1 MRETMIKHSGFETSK
16 KGSVDFDNPQKI
28 DCLSSIA
35 SSPVDLTGN
44 GYPVMFICCHRS
56 DEGNYTSVTFVYDY
70 FMQMEIEV
78 QTPNKTSLG
87 FSARY
92 GAT

>member
-1 MRETMIKHSGFETSK
+1 MRETMIKHSGFETFK
-16 KGSVDFDNPQKI
+16 KGSFDFDNPQKI